1 MQKEK
6 SFFLITLCNPSS
18 ISSLL
23 ALPSPW
29 RGVGGEALLQPS
41 FHLLPVYNVPTCSDM
56 VGTSVLEVKVVGMF
70 PHVKSV
76 ERCKAV
82 TQRIAAVCLLGN
94 DEFAVSLLRKPG
106 LTRTKQRRCCLSK
119 LCFEIV
125 EVAKCV
131 VDSIQNS
138 AFRQVVMAWST
149 ELFKV
154 ECVV

>member
-1 MQKEK
+1 MLIIYFYTKQKVK
-6 SFFLITLCNPSS
+6 YLALTFYASSS

-29 RGVGGEALLQPS
+29 RGAGGEALLQPS

-106 LTRTKQRRCCLSK
+106 PTRTASL
-119 LCFEIV
+119 LPE
-125 EVAKCV
+125 
-131 VDSIQNS
+131 
-138 AFRQVVMAWST
+138 
-149 ELFKV
+149 
-154 ECVV
+154 